1 MQMANAEDFP
11 FPWELFAGY
20 AIMERKL
27 LVFCME
33 QKAMKKNFGRI
44 LVVDD
49 DADVL
54 QAAQVFLKQHV
65 GSIRTEM
72 NPALIPHLLG
82 QEAFDVILLDMNFE
96 RDLSSGQEGFF
107 WLKKILALDPQAVVV
122 LITAYG
128 DVDLA
133 VRAIKEGA
141 IDFVLKPWQN
151 EKLLATVSAALSLRS
166 SRFEAENLRRR
177 QQQLSADLDHPF
189 HDFIGSS
196 PAMQQVFQT
205 IAKVAAT
212 DANVLIIGEN
222 GTGKEL
228 AARALHRRS
237 ARAGEIFMAVDM
249 GGISET
255 LFESELFGHVKGA
268 FTDARSDRIG
278 RIELASGG
286 TLFLDEVGNL
296 PLGLQAKLLRVLETR
311 QVTRVGA
318 NTAIDVDIR
327 LICATNMPICE
338 LVNRAQFRQ
347 DLLYRINTVEI
358 HLPPLRER
366 HEDFKLLVDHF
377 IGQVCRK
384 YQKAPKTVSAA
395 SLKKLAG
402 YSWPGNIRELKHAL
416 ERAVILSESPTL
428 QPEDFPLSHAPKGK
442 EDLAIKD
449 LNLEQAEETLVRRA
463 LSKHLGN
470 VSQAARELGLT
481 RAALYRR
488 LEKYGL

>member
-1 MQMANAEDFP
+1 
-11 FPWELFAGY
+11 
-20 AIMERKL
+20 MEWTK
-27 LVFCME
+27 
-33 QKAMKKNFGRI
+33 MKKNFGKVLI
-44 LVVDD
+44 VDD

-54 QAAQVFLKQHV
+54 QAANFFLKQHV
-65 GSIRTEM
+65 ESVRTEK
-72 NPALIPHLLG
+72 NPALIPQLLG
-82 QEAFDVILLDMNFE
+82 NETFDVILLDMNFE
-96 RDLSSGQEGFF
+96 RDVSSGQEGFF
-107 WLKKILALDPQAVVV
+107 WLDKILSIDPQAVVV

-128 DVDLA
+128 DIGLA

-141 IDFVLKPWQN
+141 SDFVLKPWQN
-151 EKLLATVSAALSLRS
+151 EKLLATVSAAMNLRA

-189 HDFIGSS
+189 HDFVGSS
-196 PAMQQVFQT
+196 PAMQKVFQT
-205 IAKVAAT
+205 IIKVAAT

-228 AARALHRRS
+228 VARALHRHS
-237 ARAGEIFMAVDM
+237 ARSGEIFLAVDM

-255 LFESELFGHVKGA
+255 LFESELFGHVKGS

-311 QVTRVGA
+311 QITRLGSNA
-318 NTAIDVDIR
+318 PISVDIR
-327 LICATNMPICE
+327 LICATNMPIAD
-338 LVNRAQFRQ
+338 LVNRRQFRQ

-366 HEDFKLLVDHF
+366 HDDLKPLAEHF
-377 IGQVCRK
+377 TGQVCRK
-384 YQKAPKTVSAA
+384 YQKAAKTISEAA
-395 SLKKLAG
+395 LKKLTG
-402 YSWPGNIRELKHAL
+402 YHWPGNVRELKHAL
-416 ERAVILSESPTL
+416 ERAVILSDAPVL
-428 QPEDFPLSHAPKGK
+428 QPGDFLFSQIS
-442 EDLAIKD
+442 ENVEELAFKD
-449 LNLEQAEETLVRRA
+449 LNLEQAEEILVRRA
-463 LSKHLGN
+463 LSKYQGN
-470 VSQAARELGLT
+470 ISQAAKELGLT